1 MIKKYGRSRLV
12 NALGALGYFS
22 LFVQWLWS
30 IIVIGYPLLEDGS
43 LTNLLQPS
51 STSDAIRL
59 PDMVIP
65 MAVALPFTI
74 IVTVVVVVAT
84 LLAFFSL
91 PRTIGKG
98 GATVTHK
105 AAKVSTDYMSRHHHI
120 KTSEKKRLG
129 TRIIALLK
137 ITLSFVAFILVVLP
151 HPATPLEYRLVVL
164 IGTLGFVATLIY
176 FAGQYLVARIRQVDL
191 TTVW

>member
-1 MIKKYGRSRLV
+1 MTKKYGCSRWV
-12 NALGALGYFS
+12 NALGALGYLS

-30 IIVIGYPLLEDGS
+30 IIMIGYPSLEDGS
-43 LTNLLQPS
+43 LTHFLQPS

-84 LLAFFSL
+84 LIAFFSL

-105 AAKVSTDYMSRHHHI
+105 AAKVSTDYAARHHHI
-120 KTSEKKRLG
+120 KKSEKKRLD

-137 ITLSFVAFILVVLP
+137 ITLSFVAFILVILP

-164 IGTLGFVATLIY
+164 VGALEFAATLIY
-176 FAGQYLVARIRQVDL
+176 FAGQYLVARIRQVDP